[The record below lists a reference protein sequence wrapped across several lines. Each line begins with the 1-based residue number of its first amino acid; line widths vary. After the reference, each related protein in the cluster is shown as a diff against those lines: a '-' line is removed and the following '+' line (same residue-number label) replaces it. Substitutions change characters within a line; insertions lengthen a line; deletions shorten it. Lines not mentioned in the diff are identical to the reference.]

1 MLQLRRRNI
10 PLFAILFAVRAVS
23 GTVLR
28 SSWDCA
34 SLANPQFG
42 GLLFRLPA
50 RRGWQPLEFRLVRA
64 NVIIRRCLTGPLRK
78 ACAIRF
84 SHSSR
89 ADSRFSSSGQEIQS
103 RGSKFTPAGQL
114 AYRGACSLAWPTV
127 VGAKAQKFFAPKRTK

>member
-23 GTVLR
+23 STVLR

-50 RRGWQPLEFRLVRA
+50 RRGWHPLEFRLVRA
-64 NVIIRRCLTGPLRK
+64 GYHQTV
-78 ACAIRF
+78 
-84 SHSSR
+84 SSSVSSR
-89 ADSRFSSSGQEIQS
+89 NICECELI
-103 RGSKFTPAGQL
+103 
-114 AYRGACSLAWPTV
+114 V
-127 VGAKAQKFFAPKRTK
+127 QK